1 MASNISERAFQHFN
15 PQVALFVGV
24 AGGIKDVRLG
34 DVVAASKVYAYDS
47 GKETGGMFKPRPD
60 LDWSSYEM
68 EQRARA
74 TRTMGIWRERLKL
87 PHDSEPAAY
96 IGPIAAG
103 EKVITATRSQVMK
116 RFYSDALAVEME
128 GRGFFN
134 ALHTNK
140 HVIGI
145 VVRGISDLLDDKSES
160 DAQGWQ
166 EIASDSA
173 AAFALELL
181 AS

>member
-1 MASNISERAFQHFN
+1 
-15 PQVALFVGV
+15 
-24 AGGIKDVRLG
+24 
-34 DVVAASKVYAYDS
+34 
-47 GKETGGMFKPRPD
+47 
-60 LDWSSYEM
+60 
-68 EQRARA
+68 
-74 TRTMGIWRERLKL
+74 MGLWRERLKL

-103 EKVITATRSQVMK
+103 EKVIAATRSQAMK
-116 RFYSDALAVEME
+116 RIRQIYSDALAVEME

-166 EIASDSA
+166 DIASDSA

-181 AS
+181 ASYRLQTGSD